1 MYTAFAFSLLLA
13 ASSTLSEPSLAT
25 AELYQ
30 SNCSVCHGDAG
41 DGVSHASQGLS
52 PPPKDFTAPEYA
64 LTASREAITTFIREG
79 KPGTAM
85 IAWRSV
91 LSEKDI
97 ESLADY
103 IVTKFVTPSKPMPN
117 STPTD
122 EAFGLYQE
130 NCSVCH
136 GDDGVGAVWG
146 QESLA
151 SAPRNFRSDASRR
164 ELSRER
170 MIAAVS
176 FGKPGT
182 PMPGFATRLEPRQI
196 EAIVDYVRKTF
207 MTDEPMQTGRF
218 SEADHFASG
227 EYRNQPIPGELLG
240 NPLRGRA
247 FYVANCVACHG
258 VDGDGNGP
266 RAYFIFP
273 RPRNFLDPA
282 TREIFNR
289 PRLFEGIKQGVI
301 GKEMPAWGKVL
312 NDQDIGDITEYVYE
326 AFIRPDEK

>member
-1 MYTAFAFSLLLA
+1 MMSFAFIFSLLLTVSA
-13 ASSTLSEPSLAT
+13 TVSEPSAPI

-41 DGVSHASQGLS
+41 DGVSHASQGLN
-52 PPPKDFTAPEYA
+52 PPPKDFTSPEYA
-64 LTASREAITTFIREG
+64 LAVSPEVIATFIRKG

-85 IAWRSV
+85 IAWQSV
-91 LSEKDI
+91 LSEQDI
-97 ESLADY
+97 KNLADY
-103 IVTKFVTPSKPMPN
+103 VMTRFVAPSRPGPA
-117 STPTD
+117 PTD
-122 EAFGLYQE
+122 EAFVLYQE

-136 GDDGVGAVWG
+136 GDDGIGAVWG

-151 SAPRNFRSDASRR
+151 SAPRNFRSDATRR

-182 PMPGFATRLEPRQI
+182 PMPGFATQLEPRQI
-196 EAIVDYVRKTF
+196 ETVVDYVREKF
-207 MTDEPMQTGRF
+207 MTDEATQGSNF
-218 SEADHFASG
+218 AQADHFASG
-227 EYRNQPIPGELLG
+227 EYQSLPIPGELVG
-240 NPLRGRA
+240 DRARGRA
-247 FYVANCVACHG
+247 FYVANCVVCHG
-258 VDGDGNGP
+258 VAGDGNGP

-289 PRLFEGIKQGVI
+289 PRLFEGIKDGVI

-312 NDQDIGDITEYVYE
+312 SDQNVADITEYVYE
-326 AFIRPDEK
+326 AFIRPGEK